1 MKVAKL
7 KYQIVVPSR
16 RRVHNM
22 AHIQRLLP
30 SAIICV
36 DEREADEYATAVPGP
51 NLLYHPPMD
60 GLPQVLNWTIEAM
73 KAPVLVVIDDN
84 LQGVQSTTGSQ
95 RFIAD
100 PEEILA
106 ILENA
111 MRNCHDLGLSTFCFS
126 RTPNVTIT
134 KPEWRPIVPTQ
145 VVASCRGVM
154 GAARKRKYRI
164 DMHGRADLDWTMRTL
179 LEDRCIYADV
189 RFYFDFGPIYSGRG
203 GSVGLITPE
212 VFEASSRALK
222 RRWPGCLSFKSPG
235 FLKRKNVA
243 AMSIRVSRTSKLAQ
257 R

>member
-1 MKVAKL
+1 VKQL
-7 KYQIVVPSR
+7 DYTIIVPSR
-16 RRVHNM
+16 RRAHNM
-22 AHIQRLLP
+22 PLLLRLLP
-30 SAIICV
+30 TAVICV
-36 DEREADEYATAVPGP
+36 DEREADDYAAAVPSP
-51 NLLYHPPMD
+51 RLLLHPPLD
-60 GLPQVLNWTIEAM
+60 GLPPVLNWI
-73 KAPVLVVIDDN
+73 IDTVREPILITVDDDF
-84 LQGVQSTTGSQ
+84 QGVQANTASRRYITD
-95 RFIAD
+95 AD
-100 PEEILA
+100 EILA

-111 MRNCHDLGLSTFCFS
+111 ARNCHDLGLGAFCFS
-126 RTPNVTIT
+126 RTPNTTIIR
-134 KPEWRPIVPTQ
+134 PDERPIVPTQ

-154 GAARKRKYRI
+154 NGARTRKYRT

-222 RRWPGCLSFKSPG
+222 QHWPGCLSFKAPG
-235 FLKRKNVA
+235 FMRRKNVA